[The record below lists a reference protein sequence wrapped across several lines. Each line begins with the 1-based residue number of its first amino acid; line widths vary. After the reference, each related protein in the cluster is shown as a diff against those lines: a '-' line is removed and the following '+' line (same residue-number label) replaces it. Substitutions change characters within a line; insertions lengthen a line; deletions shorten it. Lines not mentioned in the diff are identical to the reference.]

1 MNLHSIVR
9 NVVGAVN
16 PQVPCTVQHSTGSET
31 GPSGKRTP
39 NYGPPVTMLAQVQA
53 LTTRDLMQLDSL
65 NISGST
71 HKIYLSDPINGVVRS
86 SRKGGDLITLNDRVH
101 GTQTYLVTACMEE
114 WPDWTAV
121 TATLQSP

>member
-1 MNLHSIVR
+1 MNLHGIVR

-31 GPSGKRTP
+31 SPDGKRVP
-39 NYGPPVTMLAQVQA
+39 AYGVPVPLMAQVQA
-53 LTTRDLMQLDSL
+53 LTTRDLMQLNGL
-65 NISGST
+65 NIQGST
-71 HKIYLSDPINGVVRS
+71 HKIYLSDPINGIVRS
-86 SRKGGDLITLNDRVH
+86 TRKGGDLITLNDAVH
-101 GTQTYLVTACMEE
+101 GVQTYLVTAVTEE